1 MKGLYKFL
9 VVIYMCTRSCVAVNN
24 HKNNSFLNL
33 LSNDKA
39 FSPATEPEAPEEA
52 PEKPSRGSP
61 KTTIEK
67 IKGLFKTEDKV
78 STKRQNN
85 ALVMEFEGYK
95 NVRNKKEVDVNH
107 LQVQKSNNMF
117 TNNTDKGVLHFTS
130 DLGKLSGKG
139 SVTRATLKLN
149 KLFDAKNFG
158 FACKSNA
165 VNLFLIEAPAEDLK
179 LKTVKG
185 PIKLEFKKDE
195 MEFDITK
202 FFEDLDDS
210 AAPGPGPAANLSGTF
225 SYLSSE
231 FARRFQRTPNH
242 QSTCFHINL
251 GAATLLQFTD
261 LSDNDDDL
269 GFEDEKTGSSAK
281 GGSDESDD
289 DFFDKKSTTTEEP
302 EGDSPAVKGAFDRY
316 LMLEADDGC
325 YFGFDVDKNKPNVKI
340 ELSKKVVNRTKG
352 KYKTASITALGLTG
366 VGLIGVVGY
375 LLKKRKTEHTFV
387 FDNSQ
392 NEVMAGY

>member
-210 AAPGPGPAANLSGTF
+210 AAPGPGPAANLSG
-225 SYLSSE
+225 
-231 FARRFQRTPNH
+231 
-242 QSTCFHINL
+242 
-251 GAATLLQFTD
+251 AATLLQFTD

>member
-9 VVIYMCTRSCVAVNN
+9 VLIYVCTRSCVAINN

-33 LSNDKA
+33 LSNDKS
-39 FSPATEPEAPEEA
+39 FSTSPDTESPEES
-52 PEKPSRGSP
+52 PEKGAKASS

-67 IKGLFKTEDKV
+67 IKGLFKSDDRV

-85 ALVMEFEGYK
+85 ALAMEFEGYK

-165 VNLFLIEAPAEDLK
+165 VNLFLIEPPSDDLR

-202 FFEDLDDS
+202 FFDDLEDS
-210 AAPGPGPAANLSGTF
+210 AAPGPGPSANLSG
-225 SYLSSE
+225 
-231 FARRFQRTPNH
+231 
-242 QSTCFHINL
+242 
-251 GAATLLQFTD
+251 AASLLQFTD
-261 LSDNDDDL
+261 LSNNDDDDL
-269 GFEDEKTGSSAK
+269 GFDDEKTGGSGK
-281 GGSDESDD
+281 GGSDESEE
-289 DFFDKKSTTTEEP
+289 DFFDKKSKSSDESEA
-302 EGDSPAVKGAFDRY
+302 DSGAAKGAFDKY

-325 YFGFDVDKNKPNVKI
+325 YFGFDVDKHKPTIKI
-340 ELSKKVVNRTKG
+340 ELSKKVVTRTKG
-352 KYKTASITALGLTG
+352 KYKTASFTVLGLCCVALLG
-366 VGLIGVVGY
+366 VGGY

-387 FDNSQ
+387 FDNSP